1 MKQFKMKQKQRI
13 ILSIFL
19 AIAQIVL
26 GILQL
31 MFYEGLHEIFIGIF
45 FIVFGLC
52 NFISLPKLHK
62 TL

>member
-1 MKQFKMKQKQRI
+1 MKQKQKI

-19 AIAQIVL
+19 AIAQILL

-31 MFYEGLHEIFIGIF
+31 IFYDGVHEVFIGIF